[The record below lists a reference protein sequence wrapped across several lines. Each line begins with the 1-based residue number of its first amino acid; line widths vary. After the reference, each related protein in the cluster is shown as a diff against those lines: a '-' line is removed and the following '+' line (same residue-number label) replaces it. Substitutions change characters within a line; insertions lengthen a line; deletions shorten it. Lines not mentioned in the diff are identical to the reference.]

1 MIKNN
6 DNAIIDGLKKIS
18 IDDLELLK
26 SVMLERLFYISHPE
40 ISSLECSINLNNTS
54 VDPDELFNNIIAEIT
69 SIDSFNR
76 KEISINLKVFTLS
89 FVGESALK
97 LLRLLLDENP
107 DHALYPLYSGWLLK
121 GF

>member
-6 DNAIIDGLKKIS
+6 DNAIIDWLKKIS

-107 DHALYPLYSGWLLK
+107 GHALYPLYSGWLLK
-121 GF
+121 DR